1 MRLRKPRTVS
11 FEISV
16 NNRTYTVKATPYA
29 IATGETRFRVS
40 YNNNPVHI
48 FGWDDGLDRLA
59 DIESVTEV
67 LPPVIEMAISEKL
80 QVHMKQAQQA
90 A

>member
-1 MRLRKPRTVS
+1 MKPRKPRTVS
-11 FEISV
+11 FDISA
-16 NNRTYTVKATPYA
+16 NNKMYIVKATPYT

-48 FGWDDGLDRLA
+48 FGWDDGLNRLA
-59 DIESVTEV
+59 DVEDVSDI
-67 LPPVIEMAISEKL
+67 LPSVIEMAIAEKL
-80 QVHMKQAQQA
+80 QPYMKQAQRA